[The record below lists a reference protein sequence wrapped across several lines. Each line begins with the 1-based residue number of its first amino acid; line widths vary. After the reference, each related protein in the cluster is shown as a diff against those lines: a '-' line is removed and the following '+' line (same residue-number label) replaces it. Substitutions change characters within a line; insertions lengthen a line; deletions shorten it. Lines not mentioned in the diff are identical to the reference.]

1 MDPWVG
7 KILPTPVFWPGEFH
21 GLYSPW
27 GLKELVMT
35 EQLSLSL
42 SFRELRFYMLP
53 RATKNNKKLKKKK
66 QTKIVVPMRWLE
78 GITDSVNM
86 SLSQLQEMVEG
97 QRGLACYSPCSH
109 KVSDITEQLNNI
121 TNQSTKESPGF
132 MQSFKS
138 KLCYRKGKK

>member
-7 KILPTPVFWPGEFH
+7 KILSTPVFWPGECH

-53 RATKNNKKLKKKK
+53 RATKNNKKLKNKKP
-66 QTKIVVPMRWLE
+66 QNTIVPTRWLDA
-78 GITDSVNM
+78 ITDSM
-86 SLSQLQEMVEG
+86 DMEFEQAPRDGEG
-97 QRGLACYSPCSH
+97 QGGLACYSRWGRRESNM
-109 KVSDITEQLNNI
+109 TEQLNNN
-121 TNQSTKESPGF
+121 TYNGV
-132 MQSFKS
+132 
-138 KLCYRKGKK
+138 

>member
-7 KILPTPVFWPGEFH
+7 KILSTPVFWPGEFH

-53 RATKNNKKLKKKK
+53 RATKNNKKLKNKKP
-66 QTKIVVPMRWLE
+66 QNTIVPTRWLDA
-78 GITDSVNM
+78 ITDSMDM
-86 SLSQLQEMVEG
+86 SLNKLREMVKDREAWHATVHG
-97 QRGLACYSPCSH
+97 VTRSR
-109 KVSDITEQLNNI
+109 T
-121 TNQSTKESPGF
+121 
-132 MQSFKS
+132 
-138 KLCYRKGKK
+138 